1 MPDERSYRVALV
13 ADRYVNPGP
22 GQFDGL
28 AVLAAAG
35 WGAMQLPDD
44 AYPAEVA
51 GPLLAEV
58 AEQAEE
64 FSRRGYALVLVGERD
79 GLAEAL
85 ALVLALPRPT
95 ASRRPARPSSASSW
109 PACRPGGYSCPGI
122 SSRPPVASVSTRQKV
137 PVRSEASISA
147 ERVAVT
153 YSAPPSKAQL
163 VACSPRLISVSTS
176 PSGEITVTPWEMVV
190 ATNSPPSAAKAMP
203 SGT

>member
-1 MPDERSYRVALV
+1 MDDERSYRVALV

-35 WGAMQLPDD
+35 WGVMQLPDD

-64 FSRRGYALVLVGERD
+64 FSRKGYALVLVGGRD

-85 ALVLALPRPT
+85 ARVGVAIPDRIAPASAAELTEFLA
-95 ASRRPARPSSASSW
+95 
-109 PACRPGGYSCPGI
+109 
-122 SSRPPVASVSTRQKV
+122 RQ
-137 PVRSEASISA
+137 P
-147 ERVAVT
+147 
-153 YSAPPSKAQL
+153 APPA
-163 VACSPRLISVSTS
+163 I
-176 PSGEITVTPWEMVV
+176 
-190 ATNSPPSAAKAMP
+190 AARE
-203 SGT
+203 